1 MWAFRHDPERPWLP
15 DCSSALSPDISIL
28 SCTAHFHVAVAATCP
43 LHTVCE
49 LIRIQYGDTTVFGNK
64 SEKKRRL
71 EQTAD
76 LLAQQELS
84 VAEVAQRLGVQRS
97 TVLRDLPLLEAQG
110 ILLQEDERG
119 KLRLFRRLPDS

>member
-1 MWAFRHDPERPWLP
+1 M
-15 DCSSALSPDISIL
+15 
-28 SCTAHFHVAVAATCP
+28 
-43 LHTVCE
+43 
-49 LIRIQYGDTTVFGNK
+49 FGNK
-64 SEKKRRL
+64 AEKKQRL
-71 EQTAD
+71 DQTAD

-119 KLRLFRRLPDS
+119 KLRLFRRLPGS